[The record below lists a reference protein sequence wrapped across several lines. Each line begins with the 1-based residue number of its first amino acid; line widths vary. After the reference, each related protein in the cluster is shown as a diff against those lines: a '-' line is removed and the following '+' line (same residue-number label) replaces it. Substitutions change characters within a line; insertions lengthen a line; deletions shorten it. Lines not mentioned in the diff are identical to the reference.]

1 MTHLPIH
8 NYTCCI
14 AENFCVDRDND
25 TVVMLECEIPN
36 DPSNPPTPQPLPLQ
50 SWFKDGELVY
60 TAPLGTIPDIE
71 DFVMDKQVLM
81 PGVLDPTTFTADGD
95 GTISYSTVVM
105 NISIPVFLPPN
116 TTIEQARQ
124 MLFDLLLGN
133 WTCVANNSLGTSSV
147 THIVRECGEY
157 W

>member
-1 MTHLPIH
+1 MTHLPID

-60 TAPLGTIPDIE
+60 TAPLDNTPDID
-71 DFVMDKQVLM
+71 DFTMDNPVLI
-81 PGVLDPTTFTADGD
+81 PGVLVPTTFTASAD
-95 GTISYSTVVM
+95 GTISYSTEVM
-105 NISIPVFLPPN
+105 NITFLPQLPPS
-116 TTIEQARQ
+116 TTTEQARQ

-147 THIVRECGEY
+147 TYTIRECGEY
-157 W
+157 Q